1 MVSVPACNANGAAVS
16 RNTVTS
22 AVAAGLSGIVIEKG
36 GVIVLERDRVIE
48 ECNRLGLF
56 LTVRERAV

>member
-1 MVSVPACNANGAAVS
+1 M
-16 RNTVTS
+16 TE

-36 GVIVLERDRVIE
+36 GVMVLDRDAVVA

-56 LTVRERAV
+56 LWVRERAS